1 MAEQY
6 RESLARTTVSTS
18 GLKLKD
24 RKKETAEWEEST
36 RSTREAY
43 VEAVRAYQVT
53 ATPLSEKVRE
63 IEVERVGAP
72 PVAATVDVVDP
83 VTRVVTEKKV
93 RRRRLKS
100 ETKDIAE
107 TYEVA
112 REELVAEGYRP
123 EDIETPFVDL
133 GGTAA
138 TGFKPP
144 YVLHEMEEA
153 AGVPVEE
160 RAPETEPYREPVER
174 VKPVVEGLN
183 FRADSGLRKLLF
195 MAVVAS
201 IVKSLASK

>member
-1 MAEQY
+1 M
-6 RESLARTTVSTS
+6 
-18 GLKLKD
+18 G
-24 RKKETAEWEEST
+24 
-36 RSTREAY
+36 
-43 VEAVRAYQVT
+43 AVKAYQVT

-63 IEVERVGAP
+63 IEKERVGAP
-72 PVAATVDVVDP
+72 PVSAVYPETPFFEEKGLAK
-83 VTRVVTEKKV
+83 KKV
-93 RRRRLKS
+93 KRQRLKS
-100 ETKDIAE
+100 ETKDITE

-201 IVKSLASK
+201 VVKSLASK